1 MFWGVLTLFLIKI
14 INPKI
19 DILIAKIK
27 DKISI
32 KKLKLIIL
40 IVIIF
45 LAIDCIATC
54 YAQKKQFVN
63 RMIVENDIE
72 VEKQRKSNRKL

>member
-1 MFWGVLTLFLIKI
+1 MEEYACFTLCSGGVLTLFLIKI

-54 YAQKKQFVN
+54 YAQKT
-63 RMIVENDIE
+63 IC
-72 VEKQRKSNRKL
+72 